1 LPASTPRRRWRADG
15 RRHDLLNAAGTTAAH
30 PETFM
35 HRRVLLLSAILACAA
50 FVALPARAADPAPL
64 RVGVEG
70 AYPPFSSVGPD
81 GQIKGFDIDIAKA
94 LCERIK
100 AQCTLVQ
107 LEFDG
112 MIPALQSRKIDMIVA
127 SMSITPERLKVVD
140 FSDKYYTSPNR
151 LIAKAGSAIDG
162 SAAAFKGRK
171 VGVQRATTHDRYATA
186 KFAGASI
193 VRYAKQ
199 DEIYLDLAAGRI
211 DATLVDAV
219 AGSEGFLKTPAGKG
233 FAFVGPDYDDPQFFG
248 RGVGVAVRKSDVEL
262 RDRLNAAIRAIRADG
277 RYKAI
282 AGRYFDFDIYGK

>member
-1 LPASTPRRRWRADG
+1 MQRRTALCRAALAALALASA
-15 RRHDLLNAAGTTAAH
+15 
-30 PETFM
+30 
-35 HRRVLLLSAILACAA
+35 
-50 FVALPARAADPAPL
+50 VAQAADPAPL

-81 GQIKGFDIDIAKA
+81 GQIKGFDIDIARA
-94 LCERIK
+94 VCEQTK

-107 LEFDG
+107 LDFDG
-112 MIPALQSRKIDMIVA
+112 MIPALQARKIDMIVA

-140 FSDKYYTSPNR
+140 FSSKYYASANR
-151 LIAKAGSAIDG
+151 LIARAGSSVDG
-162 SAAAFKGRK
+162 TAAGFKGRK
-171 VGVQRATTHDRYATA
+171 IGVQRSTIHDRYATA

-233 FAFVGPDYDDPQFFG
+233 FAFVGPDFDDPAFFG
-248 RGVGVAVRKSDVEL
+248 TGVGIAVRKGDAAL
-262 RDRLNAAIRAIRADG
+262 RDKLNAAIAAIRADG
-277 RYKAI
+277 RYKTI
-282 AGRYFDFDIYGK
+282 AARYFDFDIYGK